1 MRKANEAGK
10 DWGESPP
17 NVRDYQVDIRATKD
31 GTAQEKVCYGAGG
44 IKEEFVH
51 RKGVLRG

>member
-10 DWGESPP
+10 NWGKSTP
-17 NVRDYQVDIRATKD
+17 NVRDYQADIRATKD
-31 GTAQEKVCYGAGG
+31 GTAQEKVCYGAGS